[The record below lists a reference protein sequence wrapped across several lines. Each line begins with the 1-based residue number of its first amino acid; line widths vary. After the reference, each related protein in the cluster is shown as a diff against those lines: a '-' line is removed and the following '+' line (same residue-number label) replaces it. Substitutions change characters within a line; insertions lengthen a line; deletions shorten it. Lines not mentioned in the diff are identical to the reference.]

1 MNARRRALPWNSF
14 RMLLL
19 AAAILPLAGCR
30 DSETALA
37 RGDQYWADADYANAL
52 AEYRLAMRSD
62 QSEETLARVAHAY
75 AQTGQYERAKE
86 IYDELIEQSVR
97 WADQAVFDY
106 VALAGRALERSDRYG
121 MASAVESAQALR
133 PGIPFEEFAIP
144 LARYYASTADPV
156 RALDFYERAISTAP
170 DDTVPALLFEIAE
183 MHESQGNCSEAIGFF
198 RAFRTRVRTGERADE
213 ANWHIGNCSFNLA
226 RRSRQDGDVERALDY
241 IDTVIDLG
249 LPQNLVDEAW
259 FERGEI
265 LLDVGLRDEAITAY
279 RMVLDLSRTGSGQL
293 VERARRRI
301 DELRFG
307 RSVP

>member
-1 MNARRRALPWNSF
+1 MSAHGRLRRVRHRPTSA
-14 RMLLL
+14 LLL
-19 AAAILPLAGCR
+19 GLVLAAGCR

-37 RGDQYWADADYANAL
+37 RGDQYWAEEDYTNAL
-52 AEYRLAMRSD
+52 AEYRLALRSD
-62 QSEETLARVAHAY
+62 GSEETQARVAHAY
-75 AQTGQYERAKE
+75 AKTGQYERAKE
-86 IYDELIEQSVR
+86 IYDELIEQSPR
-97 WADQAVFDY
+97 WTDQAVFDY
-106 VALAGRALERSDRYG
+106 VDLAGRALERSDRYG

-144 LARYYASTADPV
+144 LARYYASTADAI
-156 RALDFYERAISTAP
+156 RALDYYERALTTAP
-170 DDTVPALLFEIAE
+170 ADTVPTLLYEIAE

-198 RAFRTRVRTGERADE
+198 RAFRTRIRSGERADE

-226 RRSRQDGDVERALDY
+226 RRARQEGDAERALEY

-249 LPQNLVDEAW
+249 IPQNLIDEAW

-265 LLDVGLRDEAITAY
+265 LLDVGLRDQALTAY
-279 RMVLDLSRTGSGQL
+279 RMVLDLSPTGTGQL

-307 RSVP
+307 RSDP

>member
-1 MNARRRALPWNSF
+1 MRVRVRAFHSRPRAPW
-14 RMLLL
+14 LL
-19 AAAILPLAGCR
+19 ILPLLVVSGCR

-62 QSEETLARVAHAY
+62 RSEETLGRVAHAY
-75 AQTGQYERAKE
+75 AATGQYERAKE
-86 IYDELIEQSVR
+86 VYDELIQQSTR
-97 WADQAVFDY
+97 WVDQAVFDY

-133 PGIPFEEFAIP
+133 PGIAFEEFAIP
-144 LARYYASTADPV
+144 LARYYASTADAV
-156 RALDFYERAISTAP
+156 RALDFYERALTTAP
-170 DDTVPALLFEIAE
+170 DDTIPALLFEIAE

-198 RAFRTRVRTGERADE
+198 RAFRTRVRTGERAEE

-226 RRSRQDGDVERALDY
+226 RRARQDGDIERALDY

-249 LPQNLVDEAW
+249 MPQNLVDEAW

-265 LLDVGLRDEAITAY
+265 LVDVGLRDQALTAY
-279 RMVLDLSRTGSGQL
+279 RMVLDLSRTGTGQL